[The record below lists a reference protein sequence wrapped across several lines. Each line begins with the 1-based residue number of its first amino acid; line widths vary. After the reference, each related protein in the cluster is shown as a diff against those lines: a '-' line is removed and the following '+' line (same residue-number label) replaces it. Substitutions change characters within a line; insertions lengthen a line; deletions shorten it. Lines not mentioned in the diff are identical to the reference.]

1 MDALRDEMQRTA
13 ADIQRLL
20 AELDKLATDHP
31 DRSWLQQRILALQQK
46 KAALQ
51 QERSTLAQKEL
62 LMLQQQQRD
71 GLVDAF
77 AKELKLLFVGM
88 KDQLCELVKKGS
100 LAAMKQQQD
109 DSVDGI
115 SISLS
120 NAGSTVLQEV
130 LQRANIPLEK
140 GLQFSVPVPMLGP
153 LDAHCWPRNS
163 RGKEQE
169 VAGYPAA
176 MTLLNRWVC
185 PPRVVAI
192 LKHEQSWL
200 QSKPLPKVHV
210 KDGKTDVVFVLEEF
224 APAIARDDADLLDN
238 LLGIVGQAELK
249 TCTAMQAIE
258 KKTSRCFGQ
267 AGFEHIAASHLHTRL
282 LESQARITRVE
293 LPDTVKQ
300 LFATLLTDLN
310 ASWLQLQYSASTLQ
324 VTKPAALPL
333 EEARVAAA
341 EGFKRTLAESSEQ
354 LRALL
359 ISMRVLPHD
368 GHGHPPSQTANPV
381 DTAPSSSSS
390 AQSSPSGGSAQQQA
404 PVSTQQQTGS
414 SHLQPSDGASA
425 MLSPED
431 VTFLSARAKEAAK
444 AMREDDDLR
453 RIMMADFSK
462 EVTHFLRQPIGYRDF
477 LSMSKPPST
486 VYVPDVDDLLHLT
499 PHQLAEHVR
508 AEMRLLHDT
517 SV

>member
-1 MDALRDEMQRTA
+1 MDALRDETQRTA
-13 ADIQRLL
+13 AEIQRLL
-20 AELDKLATDHP
+20 TELDKQPTNHP

-46 KAALQ
+46 EAALQQEKSALQQEKSALQQEKSALQ

-77 AKELKLLFVGM
+77 AKELQLLFVGM
-88 KDQLCELVKKGS
+88 KDQLCELVKEGS

-109 DSVDGI
+109 DSVDCI

-140 GLQFSVPVPMLGP
+140 GLQFSVPLPMLGP
-153 LDAHCWPRNS
+153 LDAHCWPRNN
-163 RGKEQE
+163 RGEEQE

-192 LKHEQSWL
+192 LKHEQSWM
-200 QSKPLPKVHV
+200 QSNPLHKVHV

-333 EEARVAAA
+333 EEARVSAA

-359 ISMRVLPHD
+359 ISMRVMGILQVKRPILKTQLPA
-368 GHGHPPSQTANPV
+368 HPPPHKAAHWAAVPSRRHLYLPDSRQAAAIYNQVTAHRQR
-381 DTAPSSSSS
+381 S
-390 AQSSPSGGSAQQQA
+390 A
-404 PVSTQQQTGS
+404 
-414 SHLQPSDGASA
+414 LK
-425 MLSPED
+425 M
-431 VTFLSARAKEAAK
+431 
-444 AMREDDDLR
+444 
-453 RIMMADFSK
+453 
-462 EVTHFLRQPIGYRDF
+462 
-477 LSMSKPPST
+477 
-486 VYVPDVDDLLHLT
+486 
-499 PHQLAEHVR
+499 
-508 AEMRLLHDT
+508 
-517 SV
+517 